1 MSGAQAP
8 HSGVLALNAL
18 QTSVF
23 LPVYK
28 GSEQKCVLFML
39 LFASIFF
46 LLDRESHLLSHVCFP
61 LKLLFEN
68 TTFQGITGNLGSFK
82 CTQTVT
88 LF

>member
-1 MSGAQAP
+1 
-8 HSGVLALNAL
+8 
-18 QTSVF
+18 
-23 LPVYK
+23 
-28 GSEQKCVLFML
+28 ML

-82 CTQTVT
+82 RTQTVT
-88 LF
+88 LC